1 MAVHPA
7 CTASYTWWDSTWKSN
22 RITPRVAKLTCRAV
36 KTHFFWVNPH
46 GAHSTVAAATASRR
60 PLRASLPEFRGRRGA
75 CVDFPSQNT
84 GPSVRGRK
92 RALLSSSEDKR
103 ALWLWQ
109 DPKGVPSALAR
120 TWERNGQHGD
130 SPLPITGS
138 GLTYR
143 RKKQQKKLREEICTK
158 CLRCSS
164 SSSRCWP
171 GLEPFIA
178 FFPMPKAK
186 KKRFF

>member
-46 GAHSTVAAATASRR
+46 GAHSTVAAATTSRR